1 MKICDEQ
8 VTKFR
13 FLMLHGPP
21 GPVRATSQKRTVLS
35 FAVQTGQASAR
46 QLPALISVLVKGKQS
61 SEYCQKTF
69 VKPME
74 VNEAK
79 VDSLF
84 GHQPVESDVKL
95 EPSEQGNLL
104 KGIDKKTVRRE
115 GKITCKKWFLFQVE
129 IEKNCY

>member
-1 MKICDEQ
+1 MS
-8 VTKFR
+8 R
-13 FLMLHGPP
+13 
-21 GPVRATSQKRTVLS
+21 SQSSDTRPACPSARHQSKRTVLS
-35 FAVQTGQASAR
+35 SAVQTGQAIAR

-115 GKITCKKWFLFQVE
+115 GNIVCKKWFLF
-129 IEKNCY
+129 

>member
-1 MKICDEQ
+1 
-8 VTKFR
+8 
-13 FLMLHGPP
+13 
-21 GPVRATSQKRTVLS
+21 
-35 FAVQTGQASAR
+35 
-46 QLPALISVLVKGKQS
+46 
-61 SEYCQKTF
+61 
-69 VKPME
+69 ME

-95 EPSEQGNLL
+95 EPSQQGHFL

-115 GKITCKKWFLFQVE
+115 GNSVCKKWFLFQVE

>member
-8 VTKFR
+8 VAKFR
-13 FLMLHGPP
+13 FLP
-21 GPVRATSQKRTVLS
+21 ATSQKRTVLS

-115 GKITCKKWFLFQVE
+115 GNIVCKKWFTMFQVE

>member
-1 MKICDEQ
+1 M
-8 VTKFR
+8 
-13 FLMLHGPP
+13 
-21 GPVRATSQKRTVLS
+21 
-35 FAVQTGQASAR
+35 
-46 QLPALISVLVKGKQS
+46 ISVLVKGKQS

-115 GKITCKKWFLFQVE
+115 DNIVCKKWFLFQVE
-129 IEKNCY
+129 IKKNCY

>member
-1 MKICDEQ
+1 
-8 VTKFR
+8 
-13 FLMLHGPP
+13 
-21 GPVRATSQKRTVLS
+21 
-35 FAVQTGQASAR
+35 
-46 QLPALISVLVKGKQS
+46 
-61 SEYCQKTF
+61 
-69 VKPME
+69 ME

-115 GKITCKKWFLFQVE
+115 GNIVCKKWFLFQVE
-129 IEKNCY
+129 IKKKEN